1 MQRNEERVR
10 RNDGRAGDVR
20 VLHVG
25 KYYYPEVGG
34 VEQVVRTLAEGC
46 RERGHDVGV
55 LASAAGGRGG
65 SETVDGVPVRKVPSA
80 GEVLSVPASPTFPLA
95 LRRESRDVDVLHF
108 HLPHPLGVGS
118 QLLAGRRDP
127 AVVVTYHS
135 DIVKQRAALRLYRPV
150 LSRFLGRADR
160 ILPTSPRLLEHSD
173 HLGAHAERCT
183 VVPLSL
189 DVEAFGDGGDG
200 DPGESGGDLTT
211 GSAPATDPDIATDPD
226 RPTLLF
232 VGRLSYYKGVEYLID
247 AMADVEADLLVVGD
261 GERRE
266 ALERRARERGV
277 DGQVSF
283 LGRVPDETLAACYA
297 AADVFVLPSVE
308 PSEAFGVV
316 QLEAMA
322 AGLPVVNTD
331 LPTGVPWVSPHGETG
346 LTVRPRDAAAL
357 ADALSELVE
366 DPDRRARFGA
376 AARERVAAR
385 FDRERMLDR
394 VEAVYEDV
402 VDG

>member
-1 MQRNEERVR
+1 M
-10 RNDGRAGDVR
+10 R

-46 RERGHDVGV
+46 RERGHDVSV

-65 SETVDGVPVRKVPSA
+65 SETVGGVPVRKVASP

-95 LRRESRDVDVLHF
+95 LRRESRGVDVLHF
-108 HLPHPLGVGS
+108 HLPHPLGVVS
-118 QLLAGRRDP
+118 QLAAGRRDP

-135 DIVKQRAALRLYRPV
+135 DIVKQRAALRLYRPA

-160 ILPTSPRLLEHSD
+160 ILPTSPRLLEHSA
-173 HLGAHAERCT
+173 HLRPHAERCT
-183 VVPLSL
+183 VVPLSI
-189 DVEAFGDGGDG
+189 DVEAFGGDG
-200 DPGESGGDLTT
+200 DPDALGADLPT
-211 GSAPATDPDIATDPD
+211 GSGHATDPD

-277 DGQVSF
+277 DGRVSF
-283 LGRVPDETLAACYA
+283 LGRVPDSTLAACYA

-346 LTVRPRDAAAL
+346 LTVPPRDATAL
-357 ADALSELVE
+357 AGALSELVE
-366 DPDRRARFGA
+366 DPERRARLGA
-376 AARERVAAR
+376 AARERVQAR
-385 FDRERMLDR
+385 FDREGMLDR